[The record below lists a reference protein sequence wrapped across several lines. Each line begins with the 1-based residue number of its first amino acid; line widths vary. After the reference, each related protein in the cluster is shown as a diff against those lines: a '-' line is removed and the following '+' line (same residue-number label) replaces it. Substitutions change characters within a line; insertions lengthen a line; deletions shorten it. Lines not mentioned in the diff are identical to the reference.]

1 MTLSTPTITLYIQA
15 HAMYK
20 PAVIHFLIFYQNKVT
35 DKYKQ
40 GQASKK
46 DVISTI
52 FMSIARSKLM

>member
-1 MTLSTPTITLYIQA
+1 
-15 HAMYK
+15 MYK
-20 PAVIHFLIFYQNKVT
+20 PAVIHFLIFYQNKIT

-52 FMSIARSKLM
+52 FMSSARSKLM